1 MKPNIIFID
10 EITDLKRYWTF
21 RLRVGKKLLSKK
33 AKNIAL
39 KKIT

>member
-1 MKPNIIFID
+1 MKPNIIFLD

-21 RLRVGKKLLSKK
+21 RLRVGNKLLSRK
-33 AKNIAL
+33 AKNLAL